1 MGRALDSEPR
11 ELDSIRALSPSE
23 EAALGGRLWK
33 ERLWTW
39 TDWIQAPVFSLNS
52 SCDPGK
58 SISPFFFFFFL
69 TAYFDLFICFLSF
82 IYVFI
87 FLLYNTVLVL
97 PYINMNAPRL
107 YMRSQT

>member
-58 SISPFFFFFFL
+58 SISPFFFFL
-69 TAYFDLFICFLSF
+69 TAHFNLFIYFLSF

-97 PYINMNAPRL
+97 PYINMYPPQV
-107 YMRSQT
+107 YMSSQP